1 MTDQSVSRE
10 NQIMEAA
17 RELFAKKGYYEVK
30 VDDVAKLCGVAKGT
44 IYLYFKSK
52 ADLFVRVLVE
62 GVDDIIDDIRGIL
75 ASGRDL
81 TRTLSCIF
89 EYYED
94 SIRKDKYFRRF
105 GEIPRGLLGDLP
117 SDVVYK
123 IHKEIFSRIQELED
137 EVIDFFSK
145 HIKSSD
151 VNQSDLYQ
159 ILVAISIAI
168 AKSESDTIKDT
179 ALSVILNGIKKEA
192 T

>member
-10 NQIMEAA
+10 NQIMKAA

-30 VDDVAKLCGVAKGT
+30 VDDVAELCGVAKGT
-44 IYLYFKSK
+44 LYLYFKSK

-62 GVDDIIDDIRGIL
+62 GVDDIINDIREIL
-75 ASGRDL
+75 AYDRDL
-81 TRTLSCIF
+81 TGTLSCIF

-94 SIRKDKYFRRF
+94 SIRRDKYFRRF
-105 GEIPRGLLGDLP
+105 GEIPRGLLSDLP
-117 SDVVYK
+117 SDIVYK

-137 EVIDFFSK
+137 EAIDFFSK
-145 HIKSSD
+145 HIKSSA